1 MRYCAALIFSNVHM
15 YLSTVCYYSLN
26 KQTILRHGNSDLR
39 NSVLPRNSTLYSVIS
54 YRINFG
60 WIIIRHFYFDLISM
74 EVRNVF
80 SDFDLN
86 FGGHSWTW
94 IEAMKGFQEQ
104 MVSALAFKPDHF
116 IKTVEHEL
124 ILLQTLLIDNINF
137 HVSEYF

>member
-1 MRYCAALIFSNVHM
+1 MIQLWLWAF
-15 YLSTVCYYSLN
+15 SLN
-26 KQTILRHGNSDLR
+26 QTWQFGSPKFGLTSKFDPN
-39 NSVLPRNSTLYSVIS
+39 SVIS

-74 EVRNVF
+74 EVNTF

-104 MVSALAFKPDHF
+104 MVSALAFKPDQF

-124 ILLQTLLIDNINF
+124 ILLQTLYWLTISIFMFQNTF
-137 HVSEYF
+137 KSALHVLFSSSSGFKS

>member
-1 MRYCAALIFSNVHM
+1 MGNGNLAWWHSGLD
-15 YLSTVCYYSLN
+15 LSKAIGLSC
-26 KQTILRHGNSDLR
+26 QTWQFGSPKFGLTSKFDPN
-39 NSVLPRNSTLYSVIS
+39 SVIS

-74 EVRNVF
+74 EVNTF

-137 HVSEYF
+137 HVSEYL